1 MNKLPACSL
10 AAILALGL
18 LSAETAADKPAA
30 KAPAALNFK
39 MKTIDGKQI
48 ALDKK
53 YKGKVLLV
61 VNVASECGLTPQY
74 EQLQALHKKYAKDGL
89 AVVAFPCNQFG
100 EQEPGSDK
108 EIKKFCTAKFGV
120 QFDVFSKIEVNGKN
134 AAPLYKHL
142 TALKT
147 KPKGPGKVSWNFE
160 KFVIARNGDVVA
172 RFAPRTKPDSSA
184 VLGVIEKELKR
195 K

>member
-1 MNKLPACSL
+1 MKTRVSCSF
-10 AAILALGL
+10 AAALVLGFA
-18 LSAETAADKPAA
+18 LSAAAADKSA
-30 KAPAALNFK
+30 KTPTALNFK
-39 MKTIDGKQI
+39 MKTIDGKQV
-48 ALDKK
+48 ALDQK

-74 EQLQALHKKYAKDGL
+74 KQLQALHKKYAKQGL

-100 EQEPGSDK
+100 EQEPGSDA

-120 QFDVFSKIEVNGKN
+120 QFDVFSKIDVNGQN

-160 KFVIARNGDVVA
+160 KFVIGRNGEVVA
-172 RFAPRTKPDSSA
+172 RFAPRTKPDSAA
-184 VLGVIEKELKR
+184 VVAAIEKELAK